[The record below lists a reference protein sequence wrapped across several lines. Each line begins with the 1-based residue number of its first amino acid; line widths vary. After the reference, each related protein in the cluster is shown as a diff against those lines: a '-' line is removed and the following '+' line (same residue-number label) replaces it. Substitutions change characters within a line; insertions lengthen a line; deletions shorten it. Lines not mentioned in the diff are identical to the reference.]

1 MSDPKVV
8 PAEFEAFESKIDEV
22 MRILTMMNSS
32 DTSQQQTGCTLADQ
46 YLGTDNAYQTKL
58 NRDDFIV
65 RIKDNRTVINGSVD
79 EPFDDTMAG
88 CSSMGKRAFMGGVER
103 DAARR
108 AKERHE
114 RESIAQN
121 LRKLG
126 NQAFHSDE
134 YEKAI
139 NLYSKA
145 LDQVKDNYVVYNNR
159 ALAYIRLGLYKRA
172 IIDCD
177 FVVQKLDEKNVR
189 SWLYRARAYH
199 ALGERRDYE
208 KSVNE
213 AKKNNPK
220 ELEYIERV
228 VQYIENDGADTGQQ
242 TNVMTVEM
250 ET

>member
-1 MSDPKVV
+1 MSDPTV

-22 MRILTMMNSS
+22 MKILTMMNSS
-32 DTSQQQTGCTLADQ
+32 DTGQQKTACTLADQ
-46 YLGTDNAYQTKL
+46 YLGTDTAYQTKL
-58 NRDDFIV
+58 DRDDFIV
-65 RIKDNRTVINGSVD
+65 RIRDNRTAINASNDESICDDVEAAGS
-79 EPFDDTMAG
+79 
-88 CSSMGKRAFMGGVER
+88 SSMGKTAFMAGVER
-103 DAARR
+103 DATRR
-108 AKERHE
+108 AKERRE

-121 LRKLG
+121 LRQLG
-126 NQAFHSDE
+126 NRAFHSDE

-177 FVVQKLDEKNVR
+177 FVIQKLDEKNVR
-189 SWLYRARAYH
+189 SWLYRAQAYH
-199 ALGERRDYE
+199 ALGEMRDYE

-220 ELEYIERV
+220 ELEYIDRV
-228 VQYIENDGADTGQQ
+228 VQFIGSGAAAGQQ
-242 TNVMTVEM
+242 PSVMTVEM